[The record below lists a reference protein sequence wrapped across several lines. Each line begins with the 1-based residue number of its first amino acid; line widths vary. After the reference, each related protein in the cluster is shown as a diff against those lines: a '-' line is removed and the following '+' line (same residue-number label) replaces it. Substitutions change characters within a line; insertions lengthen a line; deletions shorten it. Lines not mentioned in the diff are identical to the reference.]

1 VLDQVDIDL
10 NGRTRQSLS
19 LIGDMLEVKGAPEIE
34 EWKKLSTVWQNQLP
48 DDRVQLFVK
57 LPVSGEQKTLL

>member
-19 LIGDMLEVKGAPEIE
+19 LIGDTLEVKGAPEIE
-34 EWKKLSTVWQNQLP
+34 EWKKLSTVWQDQPP
-48 DDRVQLFVK
+48 DDRIHLFVK
-57 LPVSGEQKTLL
+57 LLASGELKTLL